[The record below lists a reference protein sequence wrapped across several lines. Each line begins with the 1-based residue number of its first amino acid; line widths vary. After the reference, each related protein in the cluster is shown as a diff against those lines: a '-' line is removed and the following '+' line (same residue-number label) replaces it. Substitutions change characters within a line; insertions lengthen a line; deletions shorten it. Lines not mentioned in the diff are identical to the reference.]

1 MTPEYINIS
10 NDSKLL
16 QYDKVLAY
24 FSDTANA
31 LNVTIKNE
39 DYLEVDFSIVKEFI
53 ENMTNKPN
61 IYGLLTKSNNS
72 DWKLR
77 YVGQRKSKDI
87 TQRLRQH
94 LIYRNK
100 KTGSQLEKV
109 KNELQ
114 ANVQIGIKLTSVQQ
128 DKLRHYYEEK
138 LLQDFQTLDW
148 NIQK

>member
-24 FSDTANA
+24 FSDTANV